1 MKKALVVILLL
12 ALSACQSTPSRI
24 SSDDRA
30 VLLRQDRQAE
40 FMRRAPFYETWR
52 HRGVPYGTR

>member
-1 MKKALVVILLL
+1 MKKALTFILLL
-12 ALSACQSTPSRI
+12 ALTACQSTPSRI

-30 VLLRQDRQAE
+30 GLLRQERQAE

-52 HRGVPYGTR
+52 HRGVPFGTR